1 MGGKQAALDRMRNW
15 LATGEWAIDSR
26 IPPERDLAETLGV
39 SRGVLRL
46 ALATLEA
53 EGHIW
58 RHVGKGTFVGPRP
71 GTTDTDIGGLAD
83 RTSPAEV
90 MEMRL
95 ILEPNAARLAATN
108 ATPSQIAEM
117 RLCLARTRG
126 ARTFQ
131 QYVIWDNRLHVAI
144 GAATRNTL
152 LISFME
158 TLNAVRRSVV
168 WGRLREKEQPR
179 PDNPSLD
186 EHDRIV
192 DAIEK
197 GQPEAAAV
205 AMQQHLGRV
214 AGELLPKQYWT

>member
-1 MGGKQAALDRMRNW
+1 VSSKQAALDKMRAW

-26 IPPERDLAETLGV
+26 VPPERDLAETLGV

-58 RHVGKGTFVGPRP
+58 RHVGKGTFVGSRP
-71 GTTDTDIGGLAD
+71 GNIDTGINGLAH
-83 RTSPAEV
+83 RSSPAEV
-90 MEMRL
+90 METRL
-95 ILEPNAARLAATN
+95 ILEPNAARLAAMN
-108 ATPSQIAEM
+108 ATPGHIAEM

-131 QYVIWDNRLHVAI
+131 QYVIWDNRLHVSI
-144 GAATRNTL
+144 GMATRNTV

-158 TLNAVRRSVV
+158 TLNAIRRSVV
-168 WGRLREKEQPR
+168 WARLREKEQPR
-179 PDNPSLD
+179 LDNPSLD

-192 DAIEK
+192 DAIEQRK
-197 GQPEAAAV
+197 PENAAT
-205 AMQQHLGRV
+205 AMYQHLDRV
-214 AGELLPKQYWT
+214 AGELLPKQYWS